1 MKTIIKILGCLIITL
16 FITLS
21 IGVHPGGADEKH
33 EKGAHPAEGAAGT
46 GKVKLD
52 LGGKFC
58 DFYPKEI
65 TDALMKLPGVKS
77 VDAVKKQKFVT
88 VEYEKGKVTLDQM
101 VAAVGGV
108 KGDGWNCAASVSH
121 SH

>member
-1 MKTIIKILGCLIITL
+1 MKTIKRIFGVLVFTL
-16 FITLS
+16 FVG
-21 IGVHPGGADEKH
+21 GVHPGWADEKR
-33 EKGAHPAEGAAGT
+33 EAHPAQAAPGME
-46 GKVKLD
+46 KVKLD

-88 VEYEKGKVTLDQM
+88 VEYEKGKVTPDQM

-108 KGDGWNCAASVSH
+108 KGNGWNCAASVSH